1 MSVKRA
7 TASVMLSAILL
18 GSMSA
23 YGEEKAAPPTAEQ
36 MKQLQDQLAAMK
48 VEMDAMRA
56 ELQRQ
61 NAPAQGPM
69 MGHMMQMQDHWQMM
83 HNQSCGMYP
92 AGCPGFTPPK
102 K

>member
-1 MSVKRA
+1 MKRA
-7 TASVMLSAILL
+7 TASVILSAMLL

-23 YGEEKAAPPTAEQ
+23 YGEGKTVAPTAEQ
-36 MKQLQDQLAAMK
+36 MKQLQDQIAAMK

-61 NAPAQGPM
+61 NAPPQGPM
-69 MGHMMQMQDHWQMM
+69 MGHMMQMQNHWQMM

-92 AGCPGFTPPK
+92 AGCPGNTPPK